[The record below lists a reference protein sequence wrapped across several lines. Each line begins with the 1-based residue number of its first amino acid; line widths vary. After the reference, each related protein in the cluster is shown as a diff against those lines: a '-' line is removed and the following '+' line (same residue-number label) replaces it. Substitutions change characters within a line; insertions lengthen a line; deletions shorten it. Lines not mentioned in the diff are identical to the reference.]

1 MAREAKKTK
10 SKAKSKQKRRNWRD
24 VDIQELMILP
34 DEVIFNAE
42 DFGFKIDGDNLVVDQ
57 GAEGGFME
65 KLDKILEQ
73 NELILEYTKKI
84 EDVID
89 GIDNL
94 ESFLMSKLGNDFE
107 KIRHVWVNYK
117 EGKIGKKGLIKEGAK
132 IIGKKFL
139 KIFF

>member
-1 MAREAKKTK
+1 M
-10 SKAKSKQKRRNWRD
+10 
-24 VDIQELMILP
+24 
-34 DEVIFNAE
+34 
-42 DFGFKIDGDNLVVDQ
+42 
-57 GAEGGFME
+57 
-65 KLDKILEQ
+65 DKIIEQ

-89 GIDNL
+89 SIDNL
-94 ESFLMSKLGNDFE
+94 ESFLMNKLGNDFE
-107 KIRHVWVNYK
+107 KIRHVWINYK